1 MKYLVPKKINLS
13 KISII
18 DEIKI
23 FKILYKPSNSVNIYG
38 LVIKLD
44 NINIIK
50 NVDNYE
56 IIIKADSLLYTYD
69 KYLSNVIKDY
79 TKIIN
84 DDRFIIKYNKLIESY
99 HNKNIKE
106 LYLNIKY
113 ILKRYNNNIPI
124 INII

>member
-99 HNKNIKE
+99 NNKNIKE